1 MTFRAASTLSA
12 LVFAGLS
19 LGLVAA
25 PGLFAALF
33 GLDPSV
39 GAEVMARRAG
49 VIFAGLTVIFAALR
63 PLADAALIR
72 GVALGGLVMMVGM
85 IGLGLIE
92 WGLGRVGPGILVAV
106 LAEVVLA
113 LIYLRLVRAPR

>member
-19 LGLVAA
+19 LGLLAA

-113 LIYLRLVRAPR
+113 LLYLRLVRVPR

>member
-19 LGLVAA
+19 LGLLAA

-63 PLADAALIR
+63 PLVDATLIR

-113 LIYLRLVRAPR
+113 LLYLRLVRVPR

>member
-19 LGLVAA
+19 LGLLAA